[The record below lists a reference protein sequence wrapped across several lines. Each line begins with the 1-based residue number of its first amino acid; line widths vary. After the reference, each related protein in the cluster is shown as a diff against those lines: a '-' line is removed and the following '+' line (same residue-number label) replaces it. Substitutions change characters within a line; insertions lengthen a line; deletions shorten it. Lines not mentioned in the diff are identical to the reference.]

1 MSVDVAEPMEWKVD
15 GLTIAGLA
23 WGRPDAQPVL
33 ALHGWL
39 DNAASF
45 SALAPLL
52 EDYYVVA
59 LDLSGH
65 GQSSRRS
72 ADASYQI
79 WDDLPQLAAVI
90 ESLGWQQ
97 FAVLGHSR
105 GAIIGGLLA
114 AALGSR
120 VSHLVLLDAVAPG
133 PVAEAEFASQLGR
146 FLEQRDGL
154 MRREERRLDSIEQGI
169 ALRQSKGLSRE
180 AAEVLVPRSLLSVK
194 GGYRWTNDPRL
205 SGASAVKLTEGHIN
219 TALSSIAAAT
229 LLLLADEGHGRYP
242 ELLSTAEK
250 SIPRLVA
257 RRVEGSHHFHIDGDV
272 AALASDLTAF
282 LQGELT

>member
-1 MSVDVAEPMEWKVD
+1 MSVDVAEPMEWEVD

-59 LDLSGH
+59 LDLTGH

-105 GAIIGGLLA
+105 GAIIGGLL
-114 AALGSR
+114 
-120 VSHLVLLDAVAPG
+120 
-133 PVAEAEFASQLGR
+133 
-146 FLEQRDGL
+146 
-154 MRREERRLDSIEQGI
+154 QG
-169 ALRQSKGLSRE
+169 
-180 AAEVLVPRSLLSVK
+180 
-194 GGYRWTNDPRL
+194 
-205 SGASAVKLTEGHIN
+205 
-219 TALSSIAAAT
+219 
-229 LLLLADEGHGRYP
+229 
-242 ELLSTAEK
+242 
-250 SIPRLVA
+250 
-257 RRVEGSHHFHIDGDV
+257 
-272 AALASDLTAF
+272 
-282 LQGELT
+282 